1 MFHEVEWGWVMFLR
15 IGRVIVLGGSALVSL
30 CGLSGLVLAQTPS
43 DQPVQPAPQPQAN
56 PPAPGNLPTI
66 TVETTKKKP
75 PPKKQAQRPP
85 PSPVRPIGPT
95 ETPQAIAQRRIQGEV
110 TQFDTARQ
118 QIYTT
123 EGANNSNTL
132 SKEQIQNLPQ
142 GENTPVEKVL
152 QQLPGVSQDS
162 AASGNLHVRN
172 EHANVAYRING
183 VMLPDGVTGLGTV
196 LETGLI
202 GHLNLLTGA
211 LPAEFGLRTA
221 AVVDIQARQGA
232 FDNGGSISV
241 YGGSHETFTTAY
253 EYGGTI
259 GGDCRSVPLQP
270 GRFVK
275 AAAPPGACGPVTEYF
290 FTGRYFSS
298 SLGIENTTGAPEAI
312 HDNTRQERGFGYIS
326 TIFDP
331 TLRVSLITGASLGK
345 FQIPN
350 TPGGMAFPG
359 LSSAFGARTFDS
371 TQLNENQQ
379 ERTYYNVLALQ
390 RSLEDLDFQL
400 SYFDRYSS
408 LHFVPDVVGDLFF
421 NGIASDVYRAT
432 FANGLAGDGSYRLN
446 EAHTL
451 RAGFSVT
458 AEKTQNTTLATV
470 EPCTTIDCTAFTDA
484 PFAIPDAV
492 SKLGWLYGVY
502 LQDEWRINPWLAINA
517 GLRFDQMDEF
527 VDKNQL
533 SPRISAVFTPL
544 PGTTFHAGY
553 ARYFT
558 PPPQVIAAPVN
569 LAPYL
574 NPANITPLNPFGA
587 TNSGAPPNSGED
599 PVLPERASVY
609 DVGVNQVF
617 SHGCAPL
624 PTPSGSFTKAP
635 PRMSADCEKLE
646 LGLDAYYK
654 NARDLLDDGQFG
666 AALVLSGFNYDKAF
680 NEGVEASVK
689 YTNGDFNAYGNVA
702 WGIQKGK
709 NIISNQFLID
719 NTISL
724 ADLGGLTRFQY
735 IQNNYIFTD
744 HTQVWTGSAGASY
757 LWWGTLYTADMIF
770 GSGLRQGDA
779 NIDHVPFYTQFNVG
793 VSHEFK
799 GLTAM
804 PFTLRFDVVNVF
816 DTVYLIRSGS
826 GLGVFA
832 PQYGP
837 RRGFF
842 AGWSQ
847 KL

>member
-1 MFHEVEWGWVMFLR
+1 MRRR
-15 IGRVIVLGGSALVSL
+15 IGCVVTLGGSALVSL
-30 CGLSGLVLAQTPS
+30 SGSGGFALAQAPS
-43 DQPVQPAPQPQAN
+43 DQSPPQAQPEAN
-56 PPAPGNLPTI
+56 PPAPGGLPTI

-75 PPKKQAQRPP
+75 APKPAERRPP
-85 PSPVRPIGPT
+85 PSPVRPIRPT

-110 TQFDTARQ
+110 TTFDTQRK

-123 EGANNSNTL
+123 EGANNNNTI
-132 SKEQIQNLPQ
+132 SKEQIQKLPQ
-142 GENTPVEKVL
+142 AENTPLEKVL

-172 EHANVAYRING
+172 EHGNVAYRLNG
-183 VMLPDGVTGLGTV
+183 VMLPDGVSGLGSV

-202 GHLNLLTGA
+202 GNLTLLTGA

-221 AVVDIQARQGA
+221 AVVDIQTRQGA
-232 FDNGGSISV
+232 FENGGTISV
-241 YGGSHETFTTAY
+241 YGGSHETFTTTY
-253 EYGGTI
+253 TYGGTI
-259 GGDCRSVPLQP
+259 GGECTAPLP
-270 GRFVK
+270 AGVFTK
-275 AAAPPGACGPVTEYF
+275 AAPGPCGPVTEYF
-290 FTGRYFSS
+290 VVGRYYTSN
-298 SLGIENTTGAPEAI
+298 LGIENPTPAPEAI
-312 HDNTRQERGFGYIS
+312 HDRTQQERFFTYIS

-331 TLRVSLITGASLGK
+331 TLRVSLISGAALGK

-350 TPGGMAFPG
+350 VPGATAFPG
-359 LSSAFGARTFDS
+359 LTSAFGFTNFDS
-371 TQLNENQQ
+371 SQLNENQQ

-390 RSLEDLDFQL
+390 RSLGDVDFQL
-400 SYFDRYSS
+400 SYFNRYSS
-408 LHFVPDVVGDLFF
+408 LHFVPDLVGDLFF

-432 FANGLAGDGSYRLN
+432 FANGVAGDGSYRLN
-446 EAHTL
+446 DAHTL
-451 RAGFSVT
+451 RAGFSIT
-458 AEKTQNTTLATV
+458 AESTQNTTLATV
-470 EPCTTIDCTAFTDA
+470 QPCTDLDCSSFTDA
-484 PFAIPDAV
+484 PFSILDAV

-502 LQDEWRINPWLAINA
+502 LSDEWRLTPWLTINA

-527 VDKNQL
+527 VSANQL
-533 SPRISAVFTPL
+533 SPRIAAVFTPL
-544 PGTTFHAGY
+544 PSTTLHAGY

-574 NPANITPLNPFGA
+574 NPINVTPANPFGA
-587 TNSGAPPNSGED
+587 TNSGSPPNSGQD

-609 DVGVNQVF
+609 DVGITQVF

-624 PTPSGSFTKAP
+624 PMQSGRFTKAP
-635 PRMSADCEKLE
+635 PKLSGDCEKLE
-646 LGLDAYYK
+646 IGIDAYYK

-666 AALVLSGFNYDKAF
+666 AALVLSGFNYETAF
-680 NEGVEASVK
+680 NEGVEGSIK
-689 YTNGDFNAYGNVA
+689 YQNGNFQAYGNLA
-702 WGIQKGK
+702 WAVQKGK
-709 NIISNQFLID
+709 NIISNQYLID
-719 NTISL
+719 NLTPL
-724 ADLGGLTRFQY
+724 DDLGGLTRFKY

-744 HTQVWTGSAGASY
+744 HAQLWTASAGASY
-757 LWWGTLYTADMIF
+757 LWWGTLFSADMIF

-779 NIDHVPFYTQFNVG
+779 NIDHVPAYTQFNVG
-793 VSHEFK
+793 LSHEFV

-816 DTVYLIRSGS
+816 DTVYQIRSGS
-826 GLGVFA
+826 GIGVFA

>member
-1 MFHEVEWGWVMFLR
+1 
-15 IGRVIVLGGSALVSL
+15 VLSRWAGLGAGAKRSARL
-30 CGLSGLVLAQTPS
+30 
-43 DQPVQPAPQPQAN
+43 QPAPQPQAN
-56 PPAPGNLPTI
+56 PPAPGSLPTI

-75 PPKKQAQRPP
+75 PPKKQAQQP

-95 ETPQAIAQRRIQGEV
+95 EAPQAIAQRRIQGEV

-132 SKEQIQNLPQ
+132 SKEQIQNLPL
-142 GENTPVEKVL
+142 GENTPLEKVL

-162 AASGNLHVRN
+162 AASGNFHVRN
-172 EHANVAYRING
+172 EHGNVAFRLNG
-183 VMLPDGVTGLGTV
+183 IMLPDGVSGLGTI

-202 GHLNLLTGA
+202 GHLTLLTGA

-221 AVVDIQARQGA
+221 AVADIQTRQGA
-232 FDNGGSISV
+232 FENGGSIGV
-241 YGGSHETFTTAY
+241 YGGSHETITTAY

-290 FTGRYFSS
+290 FAGRYFTSN
-298 SLGIENTTGAPEAI
+298 LGIENPTSSPEAI
-312 HDNTRQERGFGYIS
+312 HDLTRQERGFGYIS

-331 TLRVSLITGASLGK
+331 TLRVSFITGAALNK

-350 TPGGMAFPG
+350 NPGQTPLLA
-359 LSSAFGARTFDS
+359 SAFGVTSFDS
-371 TQLNENQQ
+371 ANLNENQQ

-390 RSLEDLDFQL
+390 RSLNELDFQL
-400 SYFDRYSS
+400 SYFNRYSS
-408 LHFVPDVVGDLFF
+408 LHFVPDTVGDLLF
-421 NGIASDVYRAT
+421 NGIASDVYRST

-446 EAHTL
+446 YAQTL

-458 AEKTQNTTLATV
+458 AEKTQNTSLSTV
-470 EPCTTIDCTAFTDA
+470 EPCTVCDGSDTVDA
-484 PFAIPDAV
+484 PFAIPDSV

-502 LQDEWRINPWLAINA
+502 LQDEWRITPWLTLNA
-517 GLRFDQMDEF
+517 GLRFDQMEEF
-527 VDKNQL
+527 VTANQL
-533 SPRISAVFTPL
+533 SPRASVVFTPL
-544 PGTTFHAGY
+544 PGTAFHAGY

-569 LAPYL
+569 LAPYF
-574 NPANITPLNPFGA
+574 NPPTGPNTGTPSQFL
-587 TNSGAPPNSGED
+587 ED
-599 PVLPERASVY
+599 PVLPERSSVY
-609 DVGVNQVF
+609 DVGVTQVF
-617 SHGCAPL
+617 AHGCAPL

-680 NEGVEASVK
+680 NEGIEASVK
-689 YTNGDFNAYGNVA
+689 YTNGNFNAYGNVA
-702 WGIQKGK
+702 WAVQKGK

-719 NTISL
+719 NATPL
-724 ADLGGLTRFQY
+724 DTLGGLTRFQY

-744 HTQVWTGSAGASY
+744 HTQVWTGSAGVSY

-779 NIDHVPFYTQFNVG
+779 NIGHLPFYTQFNAG

-799 GLTAM
+799 GLTAT

-816 DTVYLIRSGS
+816 DTVYQIRSGT
-826 GLGVFA
+826 GIGVFA
-832 PQYGP
+832 PQFGP
-837 RRGFF
+837 RRGLF